1 MRLEGK
7 MKGRLFFF
15 VCEIMRD
22 ILQAGVLLATA
33 FSDILCFDVPK
44 CCVASNYTVAPNIF
58 CLQSI
63 NTTSTFLLKHISKLG
78 QLICTEKSAGECVL
92 CVFLFLFFPSLLN
105 NSRLMGQV

>member
-1 MRLEGK
+1 
-7 MKGRLFFF
+7 MKGRLIFFF

-44 CCVASNYTVAPNIF
+44 CCVASNYTMAPHIF

-92 CVFLFLFFPSLLN
+92 CVFLFLFFPLSFKQF
-105 NSRLMGQV
+105 QVHGPGVN